1 MLICKN
7 DKIVIPKIIQ
17 EYIVNWYHTY
27 LLYLGQERTEVT
39 ISEHYYWPN
48 SRDDT
53 QTHIKVCNACHKTR
67 KNFKYGKLPTNKSE
81 VTPWDRLLEDFIGSY
96 KFEEKFMTTPSY

>member
-7 DKIVIPKIIQ
+7 DKIVIPKILQ
-17 EYIVNWYHTY
+17 EYVVNWYHTY

-39 ISEHYYWPN
+39 TSENYYWPN

-53 QTHIKVCNACHKTR
+53 QTHIKVCNTCHKTR
-67 KNFKYGKLPTNKSE
+67 KTSSMAN
-81 VTPWDRLLEDFIGSY
+81 
-96 KFEEKFMTTPSY
+96 